1 MFGAVISES
10 TNLRQ
15 KRVRRRHPG
24 PAPTTVV
31 TVPPTPAPVPTSE
44 TTTQTDTVLS
54 SCETQT
60 EEKTYVDQGTSP
72 RQPVQRHVTVEAIPH
87 TASVGTN
94 TEEPDAEETHIE
106 TQDQSIDTSGL
117 EVHVKQLRLKQFMKR
132 QAAAAKAQKVFLALN
147 GSNLAAQD
155 EDSDE

>member
-1 MFGAVISES
+1 
-10 TNLRQ
+10 
-15 KRVRRRHPG
+15 
-24 PAPTTVV
+24 
-31 TVPPTPAPVPTSE
+31 
-44 TTTQTDTVLS
+44 
-54 SCETQT
+54 
-60 EEKTYVDQGTSP
+60 
-72 RQPVQRHVTVEAIPH
+72 VTVEAIPH